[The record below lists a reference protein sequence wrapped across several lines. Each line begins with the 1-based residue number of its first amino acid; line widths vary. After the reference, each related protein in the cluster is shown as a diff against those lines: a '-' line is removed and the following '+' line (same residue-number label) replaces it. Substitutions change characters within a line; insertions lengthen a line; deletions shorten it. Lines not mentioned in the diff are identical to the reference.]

1 MYIYIHTDSFRNEAK
16 KHSTALSTLVWEQK
30 QNPAPK
36 IEWSVVKRT
45 NRYRPGSKM
54 CDLCVTEKLYI
65 LNAAGDK
72 NNLNKRNEIASLCVH
87 RNKYKLNNVK

>member
-1 MYIYIHTDSFRNEAK
+1 
-16 KHSTALSTLVWEQK
+16 
-30 QNPAPK
+30 
-36 IEWSVVKRT
+36 
-45 NRYRPGSKM
+45 M